1 MRRTPLR
8 LLRRSPAVVVV
19 AILGLGL
26 AIGVGTSV
34 FSLLNATALR
44 PTGIVD
50 PSSVVRVMRKYAN
63 GSGTS
68 WRYAEYLH
76 LRERT
81 TSAALDAWLR
91 EDVSV
96 GSVPDA
102 ESSPTTSVMFVTGGY
117 LGHLNSRTTLGRVL
131 SPSDNVPGASPV
143 VVVSHTMWSR
153 TLSSDPAVVGRTIW
167 LNGVAFTIVGVS
179 ARGFSGMV
187 DANPTIWAPIASYQ
201 LATGGPPVDRNP
213 ALTVNVVA
221 RLGPAALRA
230 QAQSEL
236 NAAAVSIAGDRSDE
250 SSPLTG
256 VHFIAI
262 TSPTNSA
269 DATRFALVMAMVIS
283 VVGLVLLL
291 ACVNVTNLLLASA
304 ITRQRELGVRLALG
318 ASRWRI
324 VRQLMTESLLLGLA
338 GGASGLLFTVWCVPV
353 LAKIARAPGSIDLTP
368 DIRVY
373 LFLGATSVLAGLGA
387 GLVPARHAMRDAF
400 ASPLKGSSAQ
410 TGASPRSLSSR
421 SVLVGV
427 QAAASLVL
435 LVVAALM
442 TRGMVR
448 ATQVDVG
455 FDTKQLL
462 TVAPAFGRGTYD
474 AAGANAYWDLAL
486 ERVRAL
492 PGVQSATLADV
503 PPFGNGAKVTVF
515 RRSRYTIY
523 HNDTRADYFATLGL
537 RVVRGRTYT
546 AAEVA
551 GRAPVAVIS
560 ETVARDFFA
569 GEDPI
574 GQSLERIAGD
584 SRATIIG
591 VVSNAITARLRDL
604 GSATVYQPMHDTL
617 GAKMVVRGTGP
628 PESLIP
634 SIRRTLH
641 PLDPRARLAIT
652 LVSEGLQQQVAEPRA
667 LATLAGALAFIALA
681 LAVLGLYGVTA
692 FVVGQRSQE
701 IGVRIALGATA
712 RDVMQLLL
720 SDSLR
725 PVFFGLLGGIVAALV
740 ASRAF
745 AGALYGVPPADPIAF
760 GAAIL
765 VLVVAATS
773 AVIFPTRR
781 ASAVDP
787 AAVLRQL

>member
-1 MRRTPLR
+1 MNRNRLPRLARLLLRIVPLGDERSEVEADLLELFSERAASRDARYARRRYYGDVLSLWRSRGTSSVQPDIPGVRPHLLPEVVQDVSYALR
-8 LLRRSPAVVVV
+8 MLRRSPAVVVV

-50 PSSVVRVMRKYAN
+50 PSSVVRVMRKYAD

-96 GSVPDA
+96 GSVPDP

-117 LGHLNSRTTLGRVL
+117 LGSLNSRTTLGRVL
-131 SPSDNVPGASPV
+131 SPFDNVPGASPV

-187 DANPTIWAPIASYQ
+187 DGSPTIWAPIASYQ

-221 RLGPAALRA
+221 RLGPAARRA

-236 NAAAVSIAGDRSDE
+236 HAAAVSIAGDRSDA

-262 TSPTNSA
+262 TSPTNAA
-269 DATRFALVMAMVIS
+269 DASRFALVMAMVIS

-338 GGASGLLFTVWCVPV
+338 GGASGLLFTVWIVPV
-353 LAKIARAPGSIDLTP
+353 LATLARAPGSIDLTP

-387 GLVPARHAMRDAF
+387 GLVPARHAMRDTF
-400 ASPLKGSSAQ
+400 GSPLKGSSAQ

-421 SVLVGV
+421 SV
-427 QAAASLVL
+427 
-435 LVVAALM
+435 
-442 TRGMVR
+442 RC
-448 ATQVDVG
+448 
-455 FDTKQLL
+455 
-462 TVAPAFGRGTYD
+462 
-474 AAGANAYWDLAL
+474 
-486 ERVRAL
+486 
-492 PGVQSATLADV
+492 
-503 PPFGNGAKVTVF
+503 
-515 RRSRYTIY
+515 
-523 HNDTRADYFATLGL
+523 
-537 RVVRGRTYT
+537 
-546 AAEVA
+546 
-551 GRAPVAVIS
+551 
-560 ETVARDFFA
+560 
-569 GEDPI
+569 
-574 GQSLERIAGD
+574 
-584 SRATIIG
+584 
-591 VVSNAITARLRDL
+591 
-604 GSATVYQPMHDTL
+604 
-617 GAKMVVRGTGP
+617 
-628 PESLIP
+628 
-634 SIRRTLH
+634 
-641 PLDPRARLAIT
+641 
-652 LVSEGLQQQVAEPRA
+652 
-667 LATLAGALAFIALA
+667 
-681 LAVLGLYGVTA
+681 
-692 FVVGQRSQE
+692 
-701 IGVRIALGATA
+701 
-712 RDVMQLLL
+712 
-720 SDSLR
+720 
-725 PVFFGLLGGIVAALV
+725 
-740 ASRAF
+740 
-745 AGALYGVPPADPIAF
+745 
-760 GAAIL
+760 
-765 VLVVAATS
+765 
-773 AVIFPTRR
+773 
-781 ASAVDP
+781 
-787 AAVLRQL
+787 

>member
-1 MRRTPLR
+1 MSYALR

-50 PSSVVRVMRKYAN
+50 PSSVVRVMRKYAD

-96 GSVPDA
+96 GSAPDR

-117 LGHLNSRTTLGRVL
+117 LGSLNSRTTLGRVL

-236 NAAAVSIAGDRSDE
+236 NAAAVSIAGDRSDA

-262 TSPTNSA
+262 TSPTNAA
-269 DATRFALVMAMVIS
+269 DASRFALVMAMVIS

-338 GGASGLLFTVWCVPV
+338 GGASGLLFTVWIVPV
-353 LAKIARAPGSIDLTP
+353 LAKVARAPGSIDLTP

-373 LFLGATSVLAGLGA
+373 LFLGATSILAGLGA

-400 ASPLKGSSAQ
+400 ASPLKGSSCADRRE
-410 TGASPRSLSSR
+410 P
-421 SVLVGV
+421 
-427 QAAASLVL
+427 
-435 LVVAALM
+435 
-442 TRGMVR
+442 
-448 ATQVDVG
+448 
-455 FDTKQLL
+455 
-462 TVAPAFGRGTYD
+462 TVA
-474 AAGANAYWDLAL
+474 
-486 ERVRAL
+486 
-492 PGVQSATLADV
+492 
-503 PPFGNGAKVTVF
+503 
-515 RRSRYTIY
+515 
-523 HNDTRADYFATLGL
+523 
-537 RVVRGRTYT
+537 VV
-546 AAEVA
+546 
-551 GRAPVAVIS
+551 
-560 ETVARDFFA
+560 
-569 GEDPI
+569 
-574 GQSLERIAGD
+574 
-584 SRATIIG
+584 
-591 VVSNAITARLRDL
+591 
-604 GSATVYQPMHDTL
+604 
-617 GAKMVVRGTGP
+617 
-628 PESLIP
+628 
-634 SIRRTLH
+634 
-641 PLDPRARLAIT
+641 
-652 LVSEGLQQQVAEPRA
+652 
-667 LATLAGALAFIALA
+667 
-681 LAVLGLYGVTA
+681 
-692 FVVGQRSQE
+692 
-701 IGVRIALGATA
+701 
-712 RDVMQLLL
+712 
-720 SDSLR
+720 
-725 PVFFGLLGGIVAALV
+725 
-740 ASRAF
+740 
-745 AGALYGVPPADPIAF
+745 AF
-760 GAAIL
+760 GARRSTGGGIPR
-765 VLVVAATS
+765 AAGRRGIDDARHGARHSSRRRLRREAT
-773 AVIFPTRR
+773 VDGRTCIWTRH
-781 ASAVDP
+781 V
-787 AAVLRQL
+787 